1 MTKNNILEQIEK
13 LPDDK
18 ILVLVVVDTQKRK
31 LAHQYLDGKVFKTSM
46 VVEKYFRQKRR
57 LYRKCWQ
64 CAKTIN
70 VSEYRKGVLPNNKD
84 EYYWGWC
91 DNCNGSVIYEPNYD
105 GYDEVKVIRANN
117 AIVIGKCF
125 QYWHSPNHATIKNV
139 NKEQFIQM
147 LVDGIYFIL
156 DAPKDKLLS
165 KKKLRVYINGK
176 IK

>member
-1 MTKNNILEQIEK
+1 MLFFCKKMTKSNILEQIEK

-18 ILVLVVVDTQKRK
+18 ILVLIIIDTQKRK
-31 LAHQYLDGKVFKTSM
+31 LAHQYLDRKVFKTSM

-64 CAKTIN
+64 CEKTIN

-91 DNCNGSVIYEPNYD
+91 DNCDGSVIYEPNYD
-105 GYDEVKVIRANN
+105 VYDEVRVVRANN
-117 AIVIGKCF
+117 AI
-125 QYWHSPNHATIKNV
+125 IKDV
-139 NKEQFIQM
+139 NKEQFIHM
-147 LVDGIYFIL
+147 LTEETYFIL

-165 KKKLRVYINGK
+165 KKKLRVYINSK